1 MEIPLRTAYGQAGRC
16 GMQPKPSSLRAQAHQ
31 STCLGRRWAEKEKK
45 WKLQR
50 AYHRLASHERII
62 SALERV
68 KTEKRS
74 TMEKE
79 K

>member
-1 MEIPLRTAYGQAGRC
+1 MAIRENPYPETLFSLLCATDTGY
-16 GMQPKPSSLRAQAHQ
+16 MPS
-31 STCLGRRWAEKEKK
+31 RRWAEKREK